1 MDFRIRIFLLL
12 VISGSF
18 HLKGSAQSNLV
29 FLRPYSLTADVI
41 NTAAPSGTT
50 PYSVSI
56 NQNAFTIPDSA
67 VFKVTHVSVYRLHQS
82 FGFAESYKALSG
94 TPYKHMAVLV
104 DSMMIHS
111 GIVEFDQSPN
121 TTNVNMWLNEG
132 NHSSTVSI
140 GNNSTTGKYRIS
152 LNGVLYKKVPI
163 DLE

>member
-29 FLRPYSLTADVI
+29 FLRPYSLTADVF
-41 NTAAPSGTT
+41 NTAATSQNTHNT
-50 PYSVSI
+50 SI

-67 VFKVTHVSVYRLHQS
+67 VFKVTHVSVYSLIQP
-82 FGFAESYKALSG
+82 FGFTEGYTALSG

>member
-41 NTAAPSGTT
+41 NTAATSQFSHNT
-50 PYSVSI
+50 SI

-67 VFKVTHVSVYRLHQS
+67 VFKVTHVSVYRVDQPN
-82 FGFAESYKALSG
+82 GFTEGYRALSG
-94 TPYKHMAVLV
+94 SGYASMTVLV

-111 GIVEFDQSPN
+111 GIVQFDQSPN

-132 NHSSTVSI
+132 NHSCTVSI
-140 GNNSTTGKYRIS
+140 PQDSSTGKYRIS